1 MQVSS
6 QRHKLANKLKT
17 AWLNARARLGIGR
30 YGNTGE
36 RVQCNELG
44 NRTLFS
50 TNTVHPI
57 ALLPIVIIFAPL
69 AAGLPAL
76 VTSLLHRAPW
86 LALLDAPRLWPA
98 LWLSLGSA
106 AGSTVLA
113 LLLCM
118 LITAGLYPHRRWL

>member
-17 AWLNARARLGIGR
+17 AWVNAYARLGIR
-30 YGNTGE
+30 RDRETDD
-36 RVQCNELG
+36 RVQCNKLG

-69 AAGLPAL
+69 AA
-76 VTSLLHRAPW
+76 
-86 LALLDAPRLWPA
+86 
-98 LWLSLGSA
+98 
-106 AGSTVLA
+106 
-113 LLLCM
+113 
-118 LITAGLYPHRRWL
+118 